1 MHFAYCILV
10 VVCYNRLNKRKGDT
24 EMNSNHYKRDRKRR
38 EEIVKQIGTG
48 NVIKEVVLD
57 RGHRN
62 GPEVHKV
69 TDTGLVLVYNQRTN
83 VLITKLIARP
93 NQIRRYYKEDGV
105 GSA

>member
-1 MHFAYCILV
+1 
-10 VVCYNRLNKRKGDT
+10 
-24 EMNSNHYKRDRKRR
+24 MNSNHYRRDRQAR
-38 EEIVKQIGTG
+38 EAIINQIGTG

-69 TDTGLVLVYNQRTN
+69 TSTELVLVYNQRTN

-93 NQIRRYYKEDGV
+93 NQIRRYYRENEV
-105 GSA
+105 IPTEVMELARYHMRMRWNEV

>member
-1 MHFAYCILV
+1 
-10 VVCYNRLNKRKGDT
+10 
-24 EMNSNHYKRDRKRR
+24 MNSNHYKRDRKRR

-93 NQIRRYYKEDGV
+93 NQIRRYYKENEVVPTDV
-105 GSA
+105 IALAKYHTKMKWNEV

>member
-1 MHFAYCILV
+1 
-10 VVCYNRLNKRKGDT
+10 
-24 EMNSNHYKRDRKRR
+24 MNSNHYKRDRKRR

-93 NQIRRYYKEDGV
+93 NQIRRYYKEDEV
-105 GSA
+105 VPTDVIALAKYHTKMKWNEV

>member
-1 MHFAYCILV
+1 
-10 VVCYNRLNKRKGDT
+10 
-24 EMNSNHYKRDRKRR
+24 MNSNHYKRDRKRR

-48 NVIKEVVLD
+48 NVIKEVVLN
-57 RGHRN
+57 RGHKN

-93 NQIRRYYKEDGV
+93 NQIRRYYKEDEV
-105 GSA
+105 VPTDIIALAKYHTKMKWNEV